1 MQYLGHETLE
11 ILNLRNTNTVG
22 NENDEVLQQ
31 DMLLNTLTG
40 KQAEQKPQGSGP
52 CNMLAVSTCASD
64 TPSNAA
70 YNSEQANTHSCGMT
84 TLSKQILTVVG

>member
-22 NENDEVLQQ
+22 NENVEVLQQ

-52 CNMLAVSTCASD
+52 
-64 TPSNAA
+64 
-70 YNSEQANTHSCGMT
+70 
-84 TLSKQILTVVG
+84 